1 MYSYHKTI
9 RKVIVAFG
17 DFFNQIKLTR
27 YTQEGVE
34 VETFLVPIIYGPKEK
49 YVSRLES
56 DPLLDKKVQVTLP
69 MLSYEMTD
77 MSYDAARKLNTNY
90 RNRHSQPDVSCSGEH
105 DVALSVY
112 NPVPFDFDFSLYLY
126 VRNFEDSAQIIE
138 KILPYFT
145 PDYTINVNLVE
156 ELGIIKEVP
165 IVFKSISHDIEYEG
179 DYNSKIRTIIW
190 TLNFTV
196 KAYIYGAIREPKIIR
211 TAITN
216 IYDDNTL
223 ADRNII
229 FTMCEGVGYGW
240 GDYKI
245 GEKVYQGY
253 SLDTSTST
261 GTVVGW
267 NTDSKLLEI
276 SFSHGH
282 FITGT
287 PLIGISSGSK
297 WNVCNV
303 DLKSNKLVQ
312 TIITS
317 SPTDA
322 CGNND
327 YIYTTYMFEYPDFP
341 ETITTSSDF
350 SGDLPFELGKDD
362 LQIQNERV
370 IDLLN

>member
-1 MYSYHKTI
+1 MSYSYHKTI
-9 RKVIVAFG
+9 RKIIVAFG

-27 YTQEGVE
+27 YT
-34 VETFLVPIIYGPKEK
+34 ETGAELENFLVPIIYGPKEK

-56 DPLLDKKVQVTLP
+56 DPLLDKKVQITLP

-77 MSYDAARKLNTNY
+77 MSYDSGRKLNTNY
-90 RNRHSQPDVSCSGEH
+90 RNKHSEDGVT
-105 DVALSVY
+105 LSVY
-112 NPVPFDFDFSLYLY
+112 NPVPFDFEFSLYLY

-165 IVFKSISHDIEYEG
+165 IVFKGISHDIEYEG
-179 DYNSKIRTIIW
+179 DYNSKIRTVIW

-211 TAITN
+211 AAITN

-223 ADRNII
+223 SDRNVI
-229 FTMCEGVGYGW
+229 FTMADGGW
-240 GDYKI
+240 GKYKY

-253 SLDTSTST
+253 SFDSAVAT
-261 GTVVGW
+261 GKVINW
-267 NTDSKLLEI
+267 NNESYLLEVA
-276 SFSHGH
+276 FNHGH
-282 FITGT
+282 FVSGT
-287 PLIGISSGSK
+287 PLIGMSTDSNWTPSS
-297 WNVCNV
+297 V
-303 DLKSNKLVQ
+303 DLKPNKLVQ
-312 TIITS
+312 TIITP

-322 CGNND
+322 RGNND
-327 YIYTTYMFEYPDFP
+327 YTYTTQMFEYPDFP
-341 ETITTSSDF
+341 ETITTSTDF
-350 SGDLPFELGKDD
+350 SGDLPFEMGKDD
-362 LQIQNERV
+362 LQIENERV

>member
-1 MYSYHKTI
+1 MSYSYHKTI
-9 RKVIVAFG
+9 RKIIVAFG

-27 YTQEGVE
+27 YT
-34 VETFLVPIIYGPKEK
+34 ETGIEFENFLVPIIYGPKEK

-77 MSYDAARKLNTNY
+77 MSYDSGRKLNTNY
-90 RNRHSQPDVSCSGEH
+90 RNKHTEDGTT
-105 DVALSVY
+105 LSVY
-112 NPVPFDFDFSLYLY
+112 NPVPFDFEFSLHLY

-165 IVFKSISHDIEYEG
+165 IVFKGISHDIEYEG

-211 TAITN
+211 AAITN

-223 ADRNII
+223 SDRNMIM
-229 FTMCEGVGYGW
+229 TMANGGW
-240 GDYKI
+240 GKYKY

-253 SLDTSTST
+253 SLDTATAT
-261 GTVVGW
+261 GKVLYW
-267 NTDSKLLEI
+267 NNESYILEI
-276 SFSHGH
+276 GFTHGH
-282 FITGT
+282 FVSGT
-287 PLIGISSGSK
+287 PLIGMSTDSNWTPSNI
-297 WNVCNV
+297 
-303 DLKSNKLVQ
+303 DLKSNKLVK
-312 TIITS
+312 TIITP

-322 CGNND
+322 RGNND
-327 YIYTTYMFEYPDFP
+327 YTYTTQMFEYPEDIP
-341 ETITTSSDF
+341 DYVTTSPDF
-350 SGDLPFELGKDD
+350 SGDLPFEMGADD
-362 LQIQNERV
+362 LQIENERV

>member
-9 RKVIVAFG
+9 RKIIVAFG
-17 DFFNQIKLTR
+17 DFFNQIKLNR
-27 YTQEGVE
+27 YT
-34 VETFLVPIIYGPKEK
+34 ETGLEYENFLVPIIYGPKEK

-56 DPLLDKKVQVTLP
+56 DPMLDKKVQVTLP
-69 MLSYEMTD
+69 MLSYEMTN

-90 RNRHSQPDVSCSGEH
+90 KNKHTEDGVTL
-105 DVALSVY
+105 AVY

-156 ELGIIKEVP
+156 EMGIIKEVP
-165 IVFKSISHDIEYEG
+165 IVFKGISHDIEYEG
-179 DYNSKIRTIIW
+179 DYNSKIRTVIW

-211 TAITN
+211 AAITN
-216 IYDDNTL
+216 IYDDNSL

-229 FTMCEGVGYGW
+229 FTLCDDTRPGFGN
-240 GDYKI
+240 YKI
-245 GEKVYQGY
+245 NEKVYQGY
-253 SLDTSTST
+253 SLDTATAT

-267 NTDSKLLEI
+267 NPTSKLLEI

-287 PLIGISSGSK
+287 PLIGMSTDAK
-297 WNVCNV
+297 WNVCNI
-303 DLKSNKLVQ
+303 DLKPNKLVQ
-312 TIITS
+312 TIITPT
-317 SPTDA
+317 PTDA
-322 CGNND
+322 TSVDN
-327 YIYTTYMFEYPDFP
+327 YTYTTQMFEYPDFP
-341 ETITTSSDF
+341 QTITTSSDF
-350 SGDLPFELGKDD
+350 SGDLLFEMGSDD
-362 LQIQNERV
+362 LLIQNERV